1 MIKKLVS
8 GGQTG
13 ADMGIVAAGAR
24 LGIPTGGLVPRGWKT
39 ELGPAPELE
48 RLGFAESD
56 SDDYA
61 ERTRRNIEQS
71 DATLIFATNPDSDGS
86 RLTIE
91 HAGRVGKPFLALDPF
106 EPAAIE
112 AVGQWLDSVR
122 PGVLNVAGNRESRSP
137 GITEQVGKV
146 LYAALQSR
154 IEGHSGR

>member
-24 LGIPTGGLVPRGWKT
+24 LGIQIGGLVPKGWKT
-39 ELGPAPELE
+39 ERGPAPELE
-48 RLGFAESD
+48 RFGFTESY
-56 SDDYA
+56 SGDYA

-86 RLTIE
+86 RLTID
-91 HAGRVGKPFLALDPF
+91 HAARVGKPYLALDPF
-106 EPAAIE
+106 EPAAIQ
-112 AVGQWLDSVR
+112 AIGQWLDSVR
-122 PGVLNVAGNRESRSP
+122 PAVLNVAGNRESRSP

-146 LYAALQSR
+146 LCAALQTR
-154 IEGHSGR
+154 VEDHSGT